1 MMTDT
6 NTKVI
11 RLPMPYKKQREI
23 LLDKHRFKVLNLGRR
38 TGKSTIAATKA
49 VLSAIETGYSS
60 LIISGLLQPDYFRY
74 DGTRS

>member
-38 TGKSTIAATKA
+38 TG
-49 VLSAIETGYSS
+49 
-60 LIISGLLQPDYFRY
+60 LLQPDYFRY